1 MLSICLRTFFD
12 LEKDQYI
19 RAYMP
24 NVSNEL
30 TLLVEC
36 I

>member
-1 MLSICLRTFFD
+1 MLTLYLRTIFD
-12 LEKDQYI
+12 LEEDQYI